1 MWTGASQRCG
11 VWHTRFMYN
20 SPAFIER
27 QPEVLH
33 GLIRENPLGT
43 LVSTQDGDIECS
55 HIPMVLDAG
64 NNVLRAHVARA
75 NQHWTRLAGSK
86 VLVVFHGPEQYITPS
101 WYPSKRVHGK
111 VVPTWNYIVVHVR
124 GQVRVADDTEFLL
137 RNVAELTAQ
146 NEGTFTERWSV
157 TDAPADFINGLTR
170 SIVGIEIAITEIEGK
185 WKISQNR
192 SADDIAGVKQ
202 GLQAL
207 GTNKSM
213 AMLKAMERLG
223 AA

>member
-1 MWTGASQRCG
+1 MFT
-11 VWHTRFMYN
+11 
-20 SPAFIER
+20 SPAFIEG

-43 LVSTQDGDIECS
+43 LVSSQDGNIECS
-55 HIPMVLDAG
+55 HIPMVLDTG
-64 NNVLRAHVARA
+64 NNVLRAHLARA

-101 WYPSKRVHGK
+101 WYPSKRAHGK
-111 VVPTWNYIVVHVR
+111 VVPTWNYVVVHVR
-124 GQVRVADDTEFLL
+124 GQVRVVDDTEFLL
-137 RNVAELTAQ
+137 RNVTELTTQ
-146 NEGTFTERWSV
+146 NEGTLSEPWSV
-157 TDAPADFINGLTR
+157 TDAPVDFIRGLTR
-170 SIVGIEIAITEIEGK
+170 SIVGIEIAITAMEGK

-192 SADDIAGVKQ
+192 SAEDIAGVKQ

-213 AMLKAMERLG
+213 AMLKAMERTG